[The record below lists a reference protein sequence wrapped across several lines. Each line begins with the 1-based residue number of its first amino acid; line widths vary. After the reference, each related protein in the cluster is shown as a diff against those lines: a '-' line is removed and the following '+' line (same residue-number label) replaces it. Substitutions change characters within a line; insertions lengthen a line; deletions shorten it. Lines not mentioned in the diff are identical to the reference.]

1 MFCSIG
7 ERFDLVTGH
16 SVRPQLPWKLIK
28 NGGYNEELRSWLG
41 TWLTQSL
48 VADDGLPLVTLLV
61 AFNKFDTQSRLV
73 VVKGFNPQ
81 NRRISY
87 TG

>member
-1 MFCSIG
+1 M
-7 ERFDLVTGH
+7 
-16 SVRPQLPWKLIK
+16 
-28 NGGYNEELRSWLG
+28 
-41 TWLTQSL
+41 TQSL